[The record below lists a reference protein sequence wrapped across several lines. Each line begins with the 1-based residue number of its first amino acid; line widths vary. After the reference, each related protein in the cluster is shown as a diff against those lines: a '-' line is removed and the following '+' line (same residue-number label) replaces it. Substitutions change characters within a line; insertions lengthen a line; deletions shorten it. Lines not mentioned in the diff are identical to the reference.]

1 MIDIKHIE
9 AAYDRIKDYVAKT
22 RLEKSLYLSEGDS
35 EVYMKL
41 ECEQPIVKNFKLRG
55 VLGKIT
61 LLSEEQLKKGYG
73 TISSGNQGVSV
84 SYASQILGLDRP

>member
-9 AAYDRIKDYVAKT
+9 AAYERIKNYVAKT
-22 RLEKSLYLSEGDS
+22 RLEKSLYLNEGAS

-61 LLSEEQLKKGYG
+61 LLSE
-73 TISSGNQGVSV
+73 
-84 SYASQILGLDRP
+84 